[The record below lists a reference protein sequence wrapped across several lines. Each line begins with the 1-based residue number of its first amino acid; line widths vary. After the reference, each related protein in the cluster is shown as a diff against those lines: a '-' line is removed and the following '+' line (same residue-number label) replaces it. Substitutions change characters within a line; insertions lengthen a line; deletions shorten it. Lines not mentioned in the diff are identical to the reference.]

1 MRGAVNRTDYPP
13 VVIMGVSGSGKSTVG
28 ALLAA
33 RIGAV
38 FIEGDDLHSSASKEK
53 MRSGV
58 PLQDEDRRPWLG
70 DIAEL
75 IHEERAAGR
84 NVVVACS
91 ALKHSYRDVLASAD
105 PALVFV
111 HLASPRPLIVA
122 RQRDRDHEYMPAS
135 LLDSQ
140 FATLEPPADDERHIE
155 LDVSPS
161 PDDLVRTIIAE
172 LPRLASPAAGHQ
184 GSAMPHR

>member
-1 MRGAVNRTDYPP
+1 MNSTDYPP

-28 ALLAA
+28 ALLAE

-38 FIEGDDLHSSASKEK
+38 FIEGDDLHSSESKEK

-58 PLQDEDRRPWLG
+58 PLQDDDRGPWLNE
-70 DIAEL
+70 IAER
-75 IHEERAAGR
+75 IREMREAGL

-91 ALKHSYRDVLASAD
+91 ALKHSYRDVLAAAD
-105 PALVFV
+105 PALAFV
-111 HLASPRPLIVA
+111 HLATPRPIIVA

-172 LPRLASPAAGHQ
+172 LPGLASSAT
-184 GSAMPHR
+184 GSRGTAMPRR

>member
-1 MRGAVNRTDYPP
+1 MDRTDFPP

-33 RIGAV
+33 KIDAV
-38 FIEGDDLHSSASKEK
+38 FIEGDDLHSSVSKEK

-58 PLQDEDRRPWLG
+58 PLQDEDREPWLG
-70 DIAEL
+70 EIAER
-75 IHEERAAGR
+75 IRQERAAGR

-105 PALVFV
+105 PALAFV
-111 HLASPRPLIVA
+111 HLATPRPIIVA
-122 RQRDRDHEYMPAS
+122 RQRSRDHEYMPAS

-172 LPRLASPAAGHQ
+172 LPGLASSATGPQ
-184 GSAMPHR
+184 GTAMPHR